1 MIFHLFLLPFV
12 VVVVLF
18 AIVIRVLTAPFGMGR
33 WHRRRYGF
41 GYGRGWGGG
50 YGCRHPYGGGGLLTI
65 LALVALERLFGR
77 RY

>member
-1 MIFHLFLLPFV
+1 MIFHLFFLPIIVLVILAALV
-12 VVVVLF
+12 V
-18 AIVIRVLTAPFGMGR
+18 RVLTAPFRIGG
-33 WHRRRYGF
+33 WHRRRY

-65 LALVALERLFGR
+65 VALVALERLFGR